1 MTANI
6 CRASAARRFQPNL
19 TATLL
24 AATLAP
30 AQAQQVIGP
39 RIDLRIEQP
48 AYAGMPIW
56 LDVDVQDGC
65 LEARYPGAPPGF
77 FGIRGDR
84 AEVTLDGRNAPPARF
99 PPAPIVWI
107 GPGPPRRACPGSHPV
122 GPASQHRFPLHLV
135 ASIDRPGAYAVR
147 WVVPG
152 EVGIAAQSAWLPFT
166 VQAFTRTQREAWLKG
181 MVSHPPADPALLAEY
196 ISSLLVAW
204 PDPRIT
210 HTLLNLLCAP
220 DKRTNGIASGALTY
234 KIGQGGDAHLVTLVA
249 NGCLTPAVVSFLSWH
264 NPGSEPEREQL
275 LRAAALHLQATAG
288 PGIVTAL
295 EAMYW
300 LRPRRTADDPRLRAW
315 ADQQVLRVAPSIIAG
330 NDDAAKQAL
339 VSYLGNPPMS
349 LTVRKMLHALAE
361 QHGSAAMSALGA
373 IASLGDPADLPWLTA
388 GLAQP
393 TTRDTDGNVLGGVA
407 KVFGK
412 HSIPLLRAV
421 MSRSSVWTI
430 RDHAA
435 IELARFRETDGIQ
448 GVIDALRSSRE
459 AEPGYVL
466 SDLEGFHIPSRPDS
480 NGRISYLTENSKR
493 DAIEYFERMLT
504 R

>member
-1 MTANI
+1 MW
-6 CRASAARRFQPNL
+6 RPAR
-19 TATLL
+19 L
-24 AATLAP
+24 AAAFLAASFATAH
-30 AQAQQVIGP
+30 AQEVIGP
-39 RIDLRIEQP
+39 RIDLRVEQP

-65 LEARYPGAPPGF
+65 LEARYPGAPPGY

-84 AEVTLDGRNAPPARF
+84 AEVTLDGHKALPARF
-99 PPAPIVWI
+99 PPASIAWI

-135 ASIDRPGAYAVR
+135 ASIDRLGAYAVR

-152 EVGIAAQSAWLPFT
+152 EVGIAAQSEWLPFT
-166 VQAFTRTQREAWLKG
+166 VQAFTRAQREAWLKG
-181 MVSHPPADPALLAEY
+181 MLSHPPADPALLAEY

-210 HTLLNLLCAP
+210 RTLLNLLCAP
-220 DKRTNGIASGALTY
+220 DKRTNRIASGALTY
-234 KIGQGGDAHLVTLVA
+234 KIGQNGNAHLLTLVT

-264 NPGSEPEREQL
+264 SPPNERQREQL
-275 LRAAALHLQATAG
+275 LRAAAPHLQATAG
-288 PGIVTAL
+288 PGVVTAL

-300 LRPRRTADDPRLRAW
+300 LRPRRAADDPRLRAW
-315 ADQQVLRVAPSIIAG
+315 ADQQVLRVAPSIVAG

-339 VSYLGNPPMS
+339 VTYLGSPPVS
-349 LTVRKMLHALAE
+349 ATVRKMLHALAD
-361 QHGSAAMSALGA
+361 QQGGAAMSALGA

-412 HSIPLLRAV
+412 RSIPLLRAV
-421 MSRSSVWTI
+421 MLRSSVWTI

-435 IELARFRETDGIQ
+435 IELARFGEADGIQ
-448 GVIDALRSSRE
+448 GVIDGLRSSRE

-466 SDLEGFHIPSRPDS
+466 SDLDGFHIPSPPDS
-480 NGRISYLTENSKR
+480 NGRISYLTENRKR
-493 DAIEYFERMLT
+493 DAIEYFEGMLT

>member
-1 MTANI
+1 MWGPAK
-6 CRASAARRFQPNL
+6 
-19 TATLL
+19 L
-24 AATLAP
+24 AATILAASLAT
-30 AQAQQVIGP
+30 AQAQQATGP
-39 RIDLRIEQP
+39 RIDLRIEPP

-56 LDVDVQDGC
+56 LDVDVDDGC
-65 LEARYPGAPPGF
+65 LEARYSGAPPGF

-84 AEVTLDGRNAPPARF
+84 AEVTFGGHKAPPARF
-99 PPAPIVWI
+99 PPAPIAWI
-107 GPGPPRRACPGSHPV
+107 GPAPPRRACPGSHPV

-135 ASIDRPGAYAVR
+135 ASFDRPGAYAVR

-166 VQAFTRTQREAWLKG
+166 VQALPRTQREAWLKG
-181 MVSHPPADPALLAEY
+181 MLLYPPADPALLAEY

-210 HTLLNLLCAP
+210 RMLLNLLCAP
-220 DKRTNGIASGALTY
+220 DIRTNRIASGALTN
-234 KIGQGGDAHLVTLVA
+234 KIGHDGDAYLLTLVT

-264 NPGSEPEREQL
+264 SPGNERQREQL
-275 LRAAALHLQATAG
+275 LRAAAAHLQATAR
-288 PGIVTAL
+288 PSVVTAL
-295 EAMYW
+295 TAMYW
-300 LRPRRTADDPRLRAW
+300 LRPRRAVDDPRLRAW
-315 ADQQVLRVAPSIIAG
+315 ADQQVLRLAPSVVAD

-339 VSYLGNPPMS
+339 VNYLGSAPIS
-349 LTVRKMLHALAE
+349 ATVREMLHTLAD
-361 QHGSAAMSALGA
+361 QQGSAAMSALSA

-393 TTRDTDGNVLGGVA
+393 TTRDTDGNILGGVA

-412 HSIPLLRAV
+412 RSIPLLRAV
-421 MSRSSVWTI
+421 MSRTSVWTI

-435 IELARFRETDGIQ
+435 IELARFGETDGIQ

-459 AEPGYVL
+459 AEPGYVI
-466 SDLEGFHIPSRPDS
+466 SDLDGFHIPSPPDS
-480 NGRISYLTENSKR
+480 NGRISYLTENRKR
-493 DAIEYFERMLT
+493 EAIEYFEGMLT